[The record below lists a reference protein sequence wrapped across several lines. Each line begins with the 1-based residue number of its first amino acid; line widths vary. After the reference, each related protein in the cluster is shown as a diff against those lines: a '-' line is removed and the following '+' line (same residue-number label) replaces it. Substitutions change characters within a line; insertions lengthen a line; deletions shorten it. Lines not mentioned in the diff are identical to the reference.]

1 MANMDILLKELIMN
15 INNKSVFDD
24 VLQAIAGTWNLS
36 EDNGWRCAEI
46 GKTRIFKKILK
57 AGSNVLPEKFL
68 KYRKEVAPVLLFTKD
83 NLTGQT
89 LNLQQNAI
97 EVNENCLA
105 IIIDF

>member
-1 MANMDILLKELIMN
+1 MI
-15 INNKSVFDD
+15 INNKSVLDD
-24 VLQAIAGTWNLS
+24 VLQAVVGTWNLS
-36 EDNGWRCAEI
+36 TDNDWKCYEFGRA
-46 GKTRIFKKILK
+46 RIFKKILT

>member
-1 MANMDILLKELIMN
+1 MQINARSRLEDLIAA
-15 INNKSVFDD
+15 V
-24 VLQAIAGTWNLS
+24 VGTWELS
-36 EDNGWRCAEI
+36 SDKDWKCYEFGRA
-46 GKTRIFKKILK
+46 RIFKKILK
-57 AGSNVLPEKFL
+57 EGSNVLPEKFL

>member
-1 MANMDILLKELIMN
+1 MQINARSRLEDIV
-15 INNKSVFDD
+15 S
-24 VLQAIAGTWNLS
+24 AIVGTWELS
-36 EDNGWRCAEI
+36 TDKDWKCFEFGRA
-46 GKTRIFKKILK
+46 RIFKKILK

-89 LNLQQNAI
+89 LNLQPNAI
-97 EVNENCLA
+97 AVNDNCLA

>member
-1 MANMDILLKELIMN
+1 MFYLK
-15 INNKSVFDD
+15 S
-24 VLQAIAGTWNLS
+24 
-36 EDNGWRCAEI
+36 
-46 GKTRIFKKILK
+46 
-57 AGSNVLPEKFL
+57 FL